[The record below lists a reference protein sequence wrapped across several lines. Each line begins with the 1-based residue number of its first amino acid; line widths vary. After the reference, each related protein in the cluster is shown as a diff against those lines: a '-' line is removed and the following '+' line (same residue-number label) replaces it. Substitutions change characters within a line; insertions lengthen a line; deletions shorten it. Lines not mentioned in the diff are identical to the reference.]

1 VNTLE
6 SDEETRGGAG
16 SPSKAELFELIVESA
31 TDFAIFTIDP
41 RRTVTSWNVGAE
53 RLFGYTEKEMLGS
66 SGDIIFT
73 PEDRADGAPE
83 REVATADRDGRA
95 VDERWHRRKDG
106 SRFWAAG
113 LMMPLRGNGRGFVKI
128 ARDRTEQHVAGER
141 LRENEA
147 RFRLLATSIPQLVFI
162 ARPDGHRTWGSPQWI
177 EYTGRSLEEG
187 LDFGWLDAVHPDD
200 RVLTQDAWR
209 EAQDKGECY
218 VEHRVQR
225 ADGAYR
231 WHQTRAK
238 PLDRAVDASTDWVGT
253 TTDIHDLR
261 GLKDRQQVLMR
272 ELEHRTQNLLAV
284 VQSMARRT
292 IRSSSSLEAFGK
304 EFEGRLHSLGRVQGL
319 LARVDD
325 HTIDLQTLVA
335 AELAAHADGD
345 EPQKIAFGGPR
356 VSLSSAAAQAVGL
369 GLHEL
374 ATNAVKYGALA
385 QPAGKLSVTWRFAS
399 EPPPPQIILEWVE
412 SGVAMPARS
421 AAPRRGYGSELI
433 ERVLPLQLRAQTSLS
448 FTEDGVRCTI
458 SVPMSESRA
467 QLGA

>member
-1 VNTLE
+1 
-6 SDEETRGGAG
+6 
-16 SPSKAELFELIVESA
+16 
-31 TDFAIFTIDP
+31 
-41 RRTVTSWNVGAE
+41 
-53 RLFGYTEKEMLGS
+53 
-66 SGDIIFT
+66 
-73 PEDRADGAPE
+73 
-83 REVATADRDGRA
+83 
-95 VDERWHRRKDG
+95 
-106 SRFWAAG
+106 
-113 LMMPLRGNGRGFVKI
+113 MMPLQRNGRGFVKI
-128 ARDRTEQHVAGER
+128 ARDRTEPHVAGER

-147 RFRLLATSIPQLVFI
+147 RFRLLATSIPQMVFI
-162 ARPDGHRTWGSPQWI
+162 ARQDGCRTWGSPQWI
-177 EYTGRSLEEG
+177 EYTGRSLEAG
-187 LDFGWLDAVHPDD
+187 LKFGWLDAVHPDD
-200 RVLTQDAWR
+200 RLPTQHAWR

-225 ADGAYR
+225 ADGAFR

-238 PLDRAVDASTDWVGT
+238 PVNRDEAASTDWVGT

-284 VQSMARRT
+284 VLAMARRT

-325 HTIDLQTLVA
+325 HTVDLQTLVA
-335 AELAAHADGD
+335 AELAAHADAD
-345 EPQKIAFGGPR
+345 EPQKIALGGPR

-385 QPAGKLSVTWRFAS
+385 QPAGKLSVNWRFAS
-399 EPPPPQIILEWVE
+399 EAAPTQIILEWIE
-412 SGVAMPARS
+412 SGVVMPARS

-433 ERVLPLQLRAQTSLS
+433 ERALPLQLRAQTNLT

-458 SVPMSESRA
+458 TVPLSEGRA
-467 QLGA
+467 TPGV